1 MTAAFRQEHSRWK
14 NLPQAVTGR
23 SDTGGMELIYWKISP
38 QILREDAG
46 SSAIGYS
53 AIRGIAGRTALQG
66 SAVTAGWSSPALT
79 VISWLLASEIRKR
92 LDFTTIIWLV
102 DALTSA
108 CSATGNLISEK
119 GQTRLF
125 WQCGNPCTCWGAC
138 TCSLGNSEK
147 KPRGTVIQ
155 GRPMSSF
162 AALLSVKH
170 YCARSLPPA
179 AAAEP
184 WPVEEGE
191 DRIHRASWQG
201 GLANP
206 AQLCLERQ
214 SPALKTVPCHPGS
227 GRDWF
232 WTEVSLGCWGQKFLP
247 DDLSTIYNTDKN
259 GSTWPDLKVK
269 LLKDLQKHSGFP
281 KPELWVGHSH
291 ASVLMILFNRSCV
304 GFALWRSSQSSICT
318 NHSLLSWGKKKKIS
332 KEKQHLGHKPTIF
345 DSPWI
350 KKC

>member
-1 MTAAFRQEHSRWK
+1 M
-14 NLPQAVTGR
+14 
-23 SDTGGMELIYWKISP
+23 
-38 QILREDAG
+38 
-46 SSAIGYS
+46 
-53 AIRGIAGRTALQG
+53 
-66 SAVTAGWSSPALT
+66 
-79 VISWLLASEIRKR
+79 ISWSLASEIRKR

-102 DALTSA
+102 DALTSV
-108 CSATGNLISEK
+108 CSATGNLIREK

-138 TCSLGNSEK
+138 TRSLGNSEK
-147 KPRGTVIQ
+147 KSRGTVIQ
-155 GRPMSSF
+155 WRPTSSF

-170 YCARSLPPA
+170 FCARCLPPA

-227 GRDWF
+227 GRVWF

-247 DDLSTIYNTDKN
+247 DDLSTIYNTDKEL
-259 GSTWPDLKVK
+259 GPRDQTW
-269 LLKDLQKHSGFP
+269 
-281 KPELWVGHSH
+281 
-291 ASVLMILFNRSCV
+291 R
-304 GFALWRSSQSSICT
+304 
-318 NHSLLSWGKKKKIS
+318 
-332 KEKQHLGHKPTIF
+332 
-345 DSPWI
+345 
-350 KKC
+350 